1 MTTAPIINFFPG
13 EKAVF
18 AMRPQTPTYE
28 WACKNFKLAAGPQKG
43 SLWDPKEVP
52 HAKFMMDMWDRPEV
66 RKVFFVGPSQGS
78 KKTTIAY
85 ACALARISRR
95 PGPLGIAMPDEGAIE
110 RVFTERLTYHL
121 NGSPF
126 LRSLIS
132 PSRYAEQKSQIQ
144 LKDGSMILGIWC
156 GSEMRMSSFSA
167 ETMLIDEEDANANKN
182 SVATA
187 EERTWGYKRTHKI
200 FRFTKPRKTE
210 EDSTIWK
217 DMQAESQAIYEYH
230 AVCPSVVCRT
240 PQVMEFENIK
250 VPDEVRDP
258 ALIEEKKLAR
268 YVCPHCGYEWSDYT
282 RDKALD
288 AGFWA
293 TDSKVK
299 NPTIVGFHLPSW
311 MCKSMSL
318 SKVMADYFKKR
329 REGQEGMLWFD
340 NSHRAIPYEST
351 VILAD
356 EDMLKKF
363 IRLDLQ
369 SQTVP
374 KEAAAIT
381 LAIDTQKDHFWYSA
395 CAHAVEP
402 RQEWIFDYGKIGS
415 FEEVEQLLY
424 KTSYR
429 KEGSQDRLSFW
440 RAAIDTGGT
449 RNSPLEESRTMQVY
463 RWLLKQKPGLIFGTK
478 GMSHHTPGVNVKWSL
493 LEQLPGGKKLKNGL
507 RLYLLNADAFK
518 SEVFWRLTE
527 GCEEEP
533 IWFHADTDEL
543 YIRQILSERL
553 QWDSKKKKEVWKAI
567 RKDNHYLDTLC
578 THIAM
583 THFQWK
589 PTLESLAEHLSK
601 PKKANSGPPPI
612 NSSGTPRGGAFG
624 GRGRGG
630 W

>member
-1 MTTAPIINFFPG
+1 MSSNPVIKFFPG

-18 AMRPQTPTYE
+18 KIRPQTPTFE
-28 WACKNFKLAAGPQKG
+28 WACNNFKLAAGPQKG
-43 SLWDPKEVP
+43 SLWDPSEVP
-52 HAKFMMDMWDRPEV
+52 HAKFIMDVWDRPEI
-66 RKVFFVGPSQGS
+66 RKIYFAGPSQGS
-78 KKTTIAY
+78 KKTTIGHI
-85 ACALARISRR
+85 CGLARISRR
-95 PGPLGIAMPDEGAIE
+95 PGPLGIAMPDQGAIE
-110 RVFTERLTYHL
+110 RLFEERLTHHI
-121 NGSPF
+121 NGCPALKELVSED
-126 LRSLIS
+126 
-132 PSRYAEQKSQIQ
+132 RYAEQKTQIKLQ
-144 LKDGSMILGIWC
+144 DGSMILGIWC

-167 ETMLIDEEDANANKN
+167 ETMLIDEEDANANKS
-182 SVATA
+182 SVSIS
-187 EERTWGYKRTHKI
+187 EERTWSYKRTYKI
-200 FRFTKPRKTE
+200 FRYTKIRGTLE
-210 EDSTIWK
+210 ESTISK
-217 DMQAESQAIYEYH
+217 DIEAESQAQYEFR
-230 AVCPSVVCRT
+230 AVCPSVTCRV
-240 PQVMEFENIK
+240 PQYMDFENIK
-250 VPDEVRDP
+250 VPDGVRDP
-258 ALIEEKKLAR
+258 ALIEKNNLAR
-268 YVCPHCGYEWSDYT
+268 YVCPHCGYEWSDYS
-282 RDKALD
+282 RNKALD
-288 AGFWA
+288 AGFWH
-293 TDSKVK
+293 TDSTVE
-299 NPTIVGFHLPSW
+299 NPTVVSFNLPSW
-311 MCKSMSL
+311 MCKSISL

-351 VILAD
+351 IVQAD

-363 IRLDLQ
+363 ILLELPA
-369 SQTVP
+369 QTVP

-415 FEEVEQLLY
+415 FEEVEQLVY

-429 KEGSQDRLSFW
+429 KEGTQDRLSFW

-449 RNSPLEESRTMQVY
+449 RNNPLEESRTMQVY

-478 GMSHHTPGVNVKWSL
+478 GMSHHTPGVNIKWSL
-493 LEQLPGGKKLKNGL
+493 LEQLPGGKKLKKGL
-507 RLYLLNADAFK
+507 RLYLLNTDAFK

-527 GCEEEP
+527 GYEEEP

-543 YIRQILSERL
+543 YFRQILSERL

-601 PKKANSGPPPI
+601 PKVVNSGPPPI
-612 NSSGTPRGGAFG
+612 SSSGPSRGSSFG
-624 GRGRGG
+624 GRGRG